1 MQTASRTKS
10 YKIGTRGSALAL
22 AQAHE
27 TRACL
32 CAAHGMH
39 EEQFEIVV
47 VSTSGDRIQDRPLSE
62 VGGKGLFS
70 KEIEDLL
77 LSGAI
82 DLAVH
87 SSKDMATTLPD
98 GLVLAAFLPRE
109 DARDAFIGREV
120 KRLTDL
126 PQGATIGSSSLR
138 RQAQIKHLR
147 PDLNVVMFRGNVQ
160 TRLRKLSEG
169 QVDGT
174 LLALAGLKRLA
185 LEHAV
190 TEILNETE
198 FLPAPGQGAI
208 CIEIRENDSDL
219 QALVKLISHKP
230 TTLALMCERA
240 FLKVLDGDCR
250 TPLAGHALI
259 EGEKLYFKGMILNP
273 DGTVVHAVED
283 SGLASDAIQIGERAA
298 RNILEKAGKDF
309 FASWS

>member
-1 MQTASRTKS
+1 MQTASRTKP

-27 TRACL
+27 TRARL
-32 CAAHGMH
+32 CAAHGLH
-39 EEQFEIVV
+39 EDQFEIIV

-87 SSKDMATTLPD
+87 SSKDMATILPE

-109 DARDAFIGREV
+109 DPRDAFIGREV
-120 KRLTDL
+120 KRLIDL

-147 PDLNVVMFRGNVQ
+147 PDLKVVMFRGNVQ
-160 TRLRKLSEG
+160 TRLNKLAEG
-169 QVDGT
+169 KVDGT
-174 LLALAGLKRLA
+174 LLALAGLKRLG
-185 LEHAV
+185 LEHVV

-208 CIEIRENDSDL
+208 CIEIRESDSAL
-219 QALVKLISHKP
+219 QSLIKPISHEA
-230 TTLALMCERA
+230 TTHALTCERA
-240 FLKVLDGDCR
+240 FLKLLDGDCR
-250 TPLAGHALI
+250 TPLAGHASIDGNHLR
-259 EGEKLYFKGMILNP
+259 FKGMVLNP
-273 DGTVVHAVED
+273 YGTVVHTIEDHGPVGDAVE
-283 SGLASDAIQIGERAA
+283 IGQRSALKI
-298 RNILEKAGKDF
+298 REKAGKDF
-309 FASWS
+309 FASWA